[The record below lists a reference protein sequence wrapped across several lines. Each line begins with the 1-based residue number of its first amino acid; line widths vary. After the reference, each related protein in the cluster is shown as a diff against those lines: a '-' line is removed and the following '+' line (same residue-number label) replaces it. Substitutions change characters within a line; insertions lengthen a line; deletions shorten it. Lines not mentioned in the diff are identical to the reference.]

1 MTDAEKAR
9 ISKEY
14 LQQVGNIKQQ
24 IALIS
29 ERLEDLRSRAES
41 IPSMEYGKTFSNPDK
56 STSRVERF
64 QVKIADCIEQL
75 VAKHDSLLR
84 TENVIIEQ
92 VQRLPFQNE
101 RDVLLWRY
109 IELKTIEE
117 TSIMLGCTYRHTTR
131 IHGTALLTFHA
142 LYLDDTC
149 TMMDSPL

>member
-29 ERLEDLRSRAES
+29 ARLEDLRSRAES

-84 TENVIIEQ
+84 TENMIIEQ
-92 VQRLPFQNE
+92 IQRLPFPNE

-109 IELKTIEE
+109 IELKSIEE
-117 TSIMLGCTYRHTTR
+117 ISIMMGYTYRHTTR
-131 IHGTALLTFHA
+131 IHGEGLLDFFD
-142 LYLDDTC
+142 LFLDDTASVE
-149 TMMDSPL
+149 DSPF